1 MIRPHAERPDA
12 GIAFAVR
19 ALIHLASLFPEALDL
34 RQVGR
39 DVDQVVTLL
48 GKGTK
53 QFWLCDAHTQ
63 SPASSSQR
71 SFKTCWEKPGATVYY
86 PPSPPRPHQPPEVV
100 AEAGS
105 CR

>member
-1 MIRPHAERPDA
+1 MADGAQRIIIPVSQTSARIRPHTKQPDA

-48 GKGTK
+48 GNGK
-53 QFWLCDAHTQ
+53 
-63 SPASSSQR
+63 R
-71 SFKTCWEKPGATVYY
+71 
-86 PPSPPRPHQPPEVV
+86 VV
-100 AEAGS
+100 G
-105 CR
+105 